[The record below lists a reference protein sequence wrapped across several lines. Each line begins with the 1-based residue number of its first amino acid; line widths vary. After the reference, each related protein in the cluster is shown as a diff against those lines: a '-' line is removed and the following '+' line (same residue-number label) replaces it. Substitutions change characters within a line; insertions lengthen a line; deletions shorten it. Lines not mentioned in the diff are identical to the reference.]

1 MNAETMNRLSGDE
14 AIKFLEQFY
23 NDNHDAIC
31 ALGINSFKEFI
42 KVIFMT
48 LDQRAEYYVENY
60 PDDLENNLQEIGV
73 RFIESDI
80 KADLREDDWYKTVF
94 SVGGK
99 FFKSY
104 WSVYETNPWPKM
116 EIRHDIIKEQIKQV
130 FPVTKTI
137 IAYE

>member
-23 NDNHDAIC
+23 TESQEAIC
-31 ALGINSFKEFI
+31 ALEIKSFKEFI

-48 LDQRAEYYVENY
+48 LDPRIEYDVENY
-60 PDDLENNLQEIGV
+60 PDNLENNLRELGAF
-73 RFIESDI
+73 FIKSDI
-80 KADLREDDWYKTVF
+80 RYDLREDDWYETVF

-99 FFKSY
+99 FFKSF

-116 EIRHDIIKEQIKQV
+116 EIRHDIIKERIEEV
-130 FPVTKTI
+130 FPITKTI
-137 IAYE
+137 ISYE